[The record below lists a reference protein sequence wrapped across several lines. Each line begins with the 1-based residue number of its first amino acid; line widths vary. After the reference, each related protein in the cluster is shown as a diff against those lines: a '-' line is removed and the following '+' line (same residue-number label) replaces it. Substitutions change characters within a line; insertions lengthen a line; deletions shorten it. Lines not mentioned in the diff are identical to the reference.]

1 MAEPAPKKD
10 EMKPTAETTTI
21 TITYGADGYG
31 PIPVSSTV
39 ANNGPV
45 TFICNQACWIWT
57 QVGGVNVDVFT
68 GETGNHLVCAPG
80 GNLATLSVQNTTITI
95 VPLAPNSQPPGPSIT
110 ENVRGTIVVGSG
122 LMRHDKESE

>member
-1 MAEPAPKKD
+1 MAETGTKR
-10 EMKPTAETTTI
+10 AETTPITI
-21 TITYGADGYG
+21 TITSGANGYS
-31 PIPVSSTV
+31 PIPIDSNA
-39 ANNGPV
+39 ANGGGVN
-45 TFICNQACWIWT
+45 FICNQACWIWT